1 MAKIT
6 KRMVDAINPGEKEI
20 LIWDDEMPRFAL
32 RVRTSGVKTYIVQ
45 YRNEH
50 GRTRKITVG
59 THGVLT
65 PDEARSQAR
74 LLLAR
79 VERGEDP
86 AEQRDNGRQ
95 APTFSEVAK
104 RYMTDHAEAKKKPR
118 SIKEDRRLLDKVILP
133 VFGSMKLAEI
143 TRADISKFHHRLRQA
158 PYQANRALS
167 LLSKLFNLCEK
178 WGLRKD
184 GTNPCRHVEKFNE
197 EKKERYLTPDEL
209 SRLGGVLRDTEAS
222 KEELPQAIA
231 AIRLLILT
239 GCRLSEIQTL
249 KWEYVDLELREM
261 TLPDSKTGKKTV
273 QLAGPA
279 IEVLENISRRVGNPY
294 VIPGEKIIP
303 GEKAGRHLIGLPHIW
318 MRIREKAGLCDVR
331 IHDLR
336 HSFAS
341 MAAQAGMSLPFIGAL
356 LGHRELATTNR
367 YVHLMSDPLKVA
379 ANTVETRIADA
390 LKRKPRKAEVVH
402 LKK

>member
-6 KRMVDAINPGEKEI
+6 KRLVDAINPGDKEI

-32 RVRTSGVKTYIVQ
+32 RVRTSGVKTYIIQ
-45 YRNEH
+45 YRNAH
-50 GRTRKITVG
+50 GRTRKMTIG

-74 LLLAR
+74 IHLAE
-79 VERGEDP
+79 VERGGDPTEDKKTK
-86 AEQRDNGRQ
+86 RHSSI
-95 APTFSEVAK
+95 FKEVAK
-104 RYMTDHAEAKKKPR
+104 RYMEEHADVKKKPR
-118 SIKEDRRLLDKVILP
+118 SKKEDQRLLDKVILP
-133 VFGSMKLAEI
+133 ALSSRPLLSI
-143 TRADISKFHHRLRQA
+143 TRADIVKLHHALRDT

-178 WGLRKD
+178 WGLSKD
-184 GTNPCRHVEKFNE
+184 GTNPCRHVEKYKE
-197 EKKERYLTPDEL
+197 QKKERYLTPDEL
-209 SRLGGVLRDTEAS
+209 SRLGVALADTEAS
-222 KEELPQAIA
+222 NEEIPQAIA

-239 GCRLSEIQTL
+239 GARFSEIITL
-249 KWEYVDLELREM
+249 KWDYIDMDRGEM
-261 TLPDSKTGKKTV
+261 ALPDSKTGKKTV

-279 IEVLENISRRVGNPY
+279 LEVLENIPRQVGNPF
-294 VIPGEKIIP
+294 VIPGERR
-303 GEKAGRHLIGLPHIW
+303 GQHLVGLPHIW
-318 MRIREKAGLCDVR
+318 MRIREKAGLPGVR

-341 MAAQAGMSLPFIGAL
+341 SAAQAGMSLPFIGAL

-379 ANTVETRIADA
+379 ANTVSTKIAEA
-390 LKRKPRKAEVVH
+390 LKLKHHKGDVVQM
-402 LKK
+402 KK

>member
-1 MAKIT
+1 MPKIT
-6 KRMVDAINPGEKEI
+6 KRLVDTTHPGAKEI

-32 RVRTSGVKTYIVQ
+32 RMRTSGVKTYIIQ

-50 GRTRKITVG
+50 GGTRKMTVG

-86 AEQRDNGRQ
+86 AEDKQTGRQ
-95 APTFSEVAK
+95 APTISKVAE
-104 RYMTDHAEAKKKPR
+104 RYMEEHANVKKKPR

-133 VFGSMKLAEI
+133 VLGPRKLGDI
-143 TRADISKFHHRLRQA
+143 TRADIAKFHHQLRA
-158 PYQANRALS
+158 TPYQANRAFS
-167 LLSKLFNLCEK
+167 LLSKFFNLCEK

-184 GTNPCRHVEKFNE
+184 GTNPCRHVEKYKE
-197 EKKERYLTPDEL
+197 HKKDRYLTPDEL
-209 SRLGGVLRDTEAS
+209 SRLGVTLSDAEAS

-231 AIRLLILT
+231 AIRLLIFT
-239 GCRLSEIQTL
+239 GCRLSEILTL
-249 KWEYVDLELREM
+249 KWDYVSLDRREM
-261 TLPDSKTGKKTV
+261 ALPDSKTGKKIV

-279 IEVLENISRRVGNPY
+279 IEVLENISRHDGNPY
-294 VIPGEKIIP
+294 VIPGEK
-303 GEKAGRHLIGLPHIW
+303 AGQHLIGLPHIW
-318 MRIREKAGLCDVR
+318 MRIREKAGLQGVR

-341 MAAQAGMSLPFIGAL
+341 SAAQAGMSLPFIGAL
-356 LGHRELATTNR
+356 LGHREVATTSR
-367 YVHLMSDPLKVA
+367 YVHLMNDPLKQA
-379 ANTVETRIADA
+379 AEKVVEKIDQAMKA
-390 LKRKPRKAEVVH
+390 KPKRAEVVPI
-402 LKK
+402 KR

>member
-1 MAKIT
+1 
-6 KRMVDAINPGEKEI
+6 MVDAINPGEKEI

-32 RVRTSGVKTYIVQ
+32 RVRTSGVKTYIIQ

-50 GRTRKITVG
+50 GRTRKMTVG

-74 LLLAR
+74 LLLAK

-86 AEQRDNGRQ
+86 AEDKQAGRQ
-95 APTFSEVAK
+95 APTFSEVAE
-104 RYMTDHAEAKKKPR
+104 RYMEEHANVKKKAR

-133 VFGSMKLAEI
+133 VFGPRKLGDI
-143 TRADISKFHHRLRQA
+143 TRADISKFHYSLRGT

-167 LLSKLFNLCEK
+167 LLSKAFNLCEK

-184 GTNPCRHVEKFNE
+184 GTNPCRHVEKYKE
-197 EKKERYLTPDEL
+197 QKKERYLTPDEL
-209 SRLGGVLRDTEAS
+209 SRLGAVLSDTEAS
-222 KEELPQAIA
+222 KEELPQAIE

-239 GCRLSEIQTL
+239 GARLSEILTL
-249 KWEYVDLELREM
+249 KWDYVDLDRGEM
-261 TLPDSKTGKKTV
+261 ALPDSKTGKKTV

-279 IEVLENISRRVGNPY
+279 IEVLENISRCVGNPY
-294 VIPGEKIIP
+294 VIF
-303 GEKAGRHLIGLPHIW
+303 GEKAGQHLIGLPHIW
-318 MRIREKAGLCDVR
+318 MRIREKAGLPGVR

-341 MAAQAGMSLPFIGAL
+341 SAAQAGMSLPFIGAL

-379 ANTVETRIADA
+379 ANTVETKIAEA
-390 LKRKPRKAEVVH
+390 LKRKPHKGEVVQ
-402 LKK
+402 LKKA

>member
-1 MAKIT
+1 MPKIT
-6 KRMVDAINPGEKEI
+6 KRMVDAITPGEKEV
-20 LIWDDEMPRFAL
+20 LVWDDEMPRFAL
-32 RVRTSGVKTYIVQ
+32 RVRPSGIKTYIIQ
-45 YRNEH
+45 YRNTH
-50 GRTRKITVG
+50 GRTRKLTIG

-86 AEQRDNGRQ
+86 AEQRDKGRQ
-95 APTFSEVAK
+95 APAFSEVAE
-104 RYMTDHAEAKKKPR
+104 RYMEQHANVKKKAR
-118 SIKEDRRLLDKVILP
+118 SIKEDRRLLDKVIFP
-133 VFGSMKLAEI
+133 VLGPRKLADI
-143 TRADISKFHHRLRQA
+143 TRADIAKFHHQLRA
-158 PYQANRALS
+158 TPYQANRALA

-184 GTNPCRHVEKFNE
+184 GTNPCRHIEKYPE
-197 EKKERYLTPDEL
+197 KKKERYLKPDEL
-209 SRLGGVLRDTEAS
+209 SRLGVVLSDTESS

-231 AIRLLILT
+231 AIRLLILS
-239 GCRLSEIQTL
+239 GARFSEIITL
-249 KWEYVDLELREM
+249 KWDYVDLDKREM
-261 TLPDSKTGKKTV
+261 SLPDSKTGKKTI
-273 QLAGPA
+273 QLGEPA
-279 IEVLENISRRVGNPY
+279 IELLMSIPRFVGSPY
-294 VIPGEKIIP
+294 VIPGQ
-303 GEKAGRHLIGLPHIW
+303 KAGQHLVGLPHIW
-318 MRIREKAGLCDVR
+318 MRIRDKAGLPGVR

-341 MAAQAGMSLPFIGAL
+341 SAAQAGMSLPFIGAL

-379 ANTVETRIADA
+379 ANTVETRIAEA
-390 LKRKPRKAEVVH
+390 LNKKPHKGEVVQ

>member
-1 MAKIT
+1 MPKIT

-32 RVRTSGVKTYIVQ
+32 RVRTSGVKTYIIQ

-50 GRTRKITVG
+50 GRTRKMTVG

-74 LLLAR
+74 LLLAK

-86 AEQRDNGRQ
+86 AEDKQAGRQ
-95 APTFSEVAK
+95 APTFSEVAE
-104 RYMTDHAEAKKKPR
+104 RYMEEHANVKKKAR

-133 VFGSMKLAEI
+133 VFGPRKLGDI
-143 TRADISKFHHRLRQA
+143 TRADISKFHYSLRGT

-167 LLSKLFNLCEK
+167 LLSKAFNLCEK

-184 GTNPCRHVEKFNE
+184 GTNPCRHVEKYKE
-197 EKKERYLTPDEL
+197 QKKERYLTPDEL
-209 SRLGGVLRDTEAS
+209 SRLGAVLSDTEAS
-222 KEELPQAIA
+222 KEELPQAIE

-239 GCRLSEIQTL
+239 GARLSEILTL
-249 KWEYVDLELREM
+249 KWDYVDLDRGEM
-261 TLPDSKTGKKTV
+261 ALPDSKTGKKTV

-279 IEVLENISRRVGNPY
+279 IEVLENISRCVGNPY
-294 VIPGEKIIP
+294 VIF
-303 GEKAGRHLIGLPHIW
+303 GEKAGQHLIGLPHIW
-318 MRIREKAGLCDVR
+318 MRIREKAGLPGVR

-341 MAAQAGMSLPFIGAL
+341 SAAQAGMSLPFIGAL

-379 ANTVETRIADA
+379 ANTVETKIAEA
-390 LKRKPRKAEVVH
+390 LKRKPHKGEVVQ
-402 LKK
+402 LKKA